1 MAPES
6 VRRPRVI
13 ALWANSS
20 TLGGG
25 EIFTLE
31 LARALEAIGT
41 DVVLLLPPQ
50 SPLADRAAEAGIPVH
65 TVDLAPKLGR
75 RTALRAAARYL
86 GDRHTVRRVVSEY
99 KVRGGCVVLQYKWE
113 QLLLGSD
120 PASSAVIVLEHG
132 PIPRPLQ
139 LPVLRTLLRRTYE
152 SSASLVAVSVPASD
166 SIARVTARVPKLVL
180 AGVDPTSAEQALET
194 ARPLR
199 DSTWPAGAGVR
210 QVAVV
215 SGRVATSKGIFR
227 AIEVV
232 HRMSGWGLWIVGD
245 GPDRAE
251 AEREVAALGVR
262 DRVRFT
268 GHSSKPLT
276 YVAASDVM
284 LALSTDPGEGRPLTV
299 LESLS
304 VGTPV
309 VGLRSQPAFVAL
321 CAEQH
326 RGLYSAADDPVSIAT
341 AMRRSVA
348 SAPPTFS
355 HSWEAT
361 ARAFLTQV
369 PDESLGA
376 STEPHLRELS

>member
-1 MAPES
+1 MAPER
-6 VRRPRVI
+6 VRRPRVV

-31 LARALEAIGT
+31 LARALKAMST

-50 SPLADRAAEAGIPVH
+50 SPLTDRAAEAGIPVH
-65 TVDLAPKLGR
+65 IVDLAPKLGR

-86 GDRHTVRRVVSEY
+86 KDRLTVRRVVSEY
-99 KVRGGCVVLQYKWE
+99 KAQGGCVVLQYKWE
-113 QLLLGSD
+113 QILLGSD

-132 PIPRPLQ
+132 PIPRLLL

-166 SIARVTARVPKLVL
+166 SIARVTSRVPKLVL
-180 AGVDPTSAEQALET
+180 AGVDPISAEQALET
-194 ARPLR
+194 ARQLR
-199 DSTWPAGAGVR
+199 DSSWPGAGVR

-215 SGRVATSKGIFR
+215 SGRVAASKGIFR

-251 AEREVAALGVR
+251 AEQEVAALGVR

-321 CAEQH
+321 CAEEH

-369 PDESLGA
+369 PDESLGT
-376 STEPHLRELS
+376 SIEPHLRELS